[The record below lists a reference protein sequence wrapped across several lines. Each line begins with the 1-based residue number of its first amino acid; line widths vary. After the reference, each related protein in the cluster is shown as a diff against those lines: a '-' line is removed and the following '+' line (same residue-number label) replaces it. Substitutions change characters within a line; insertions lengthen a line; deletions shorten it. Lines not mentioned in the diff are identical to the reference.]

1 MASALIRASAVM
13 ASGTMVSRVLGFVK
27 AILLAYAIGMTA
39 SVSADAFANG
49 NMLPNTLYM
58 ILLGGMLNAVL
69 VPQIVAAARNPDG
82 GNAYINK
89 IVTLVTSGLL
99 GVTILAMLA
108 VPWLVKLFALSW
120 SDDVLRLAAAFA
132 YWCIPQIIFYGL
144 YTVLGEVL
152 NARNVFGPF
161 TWAPVVNNVVSIVG
175 IVVFIMLFS
184 ADPSGAREVGE
195 WTPLAI
201 AILAGSATLGV
212 IGQALILFVSWRKAG
227 IRYRPDFAWRGVG
240 LAKTGRIAGW
250 SLATIIVLQLG
261 GLIATNVVNTA
272 TGIGPASSAMANAW
286 LIFMLPHSVVAV
298 SLATAYFTRLSEWVQ
313 GGQMEEFR
321 KDFAASARQIAMVM
335 VLASVLIFIS
345 ADFISRVMQIDGT
358 VEQVE
363 QFALVLRA
371 YMLGLAGYS
380 LLFIVQRAFY
390 ALSDTKTPFIF
401 TTVQVVTLALLCIPV
416 LLVPKT
422 FTGAAYGIAWSVATL
437 LQGVIAVWLLRRRIG
452 SLHGRTIA
460 KSLLRSIV
468 SAIPAVVVG
477 SLIANWFLSM
487 NPGFGVLEAIL
498 FAIIASAAAAIT
510 YVIGLWLLRTPELR
524 EVAARV
530 RRRG

>member
-1 MASALIRASAVM
+1 M
-13 ASGTMVSRVLGFVK
+13 
-27 AILLAYAIGMTA
+27 
-39 SVSADAFANG
+39 
-49 NMLPNTLYM
+49 
-58 ILLGGMLNAVL
+58 
-69 VPQIVAAARNPDG
+69 
-82 GNAYINK
+82 
-89 IVTLVTSGLL
+89 
-99 GVTILAMLA
+99 
-108 VPWLVKLFALSW
+108 
-120 SDDVLRLAAAFA
+120 
-132 YWCIPQIIFYGL
+132 
-144 YTVLGEVL
+144 
-152 NARNVFGPF
+152 
-161 TWAPVVNNVVSIVG
+161 
-175 IVVFIMLFS
+175 
-184 ADPSGAREVGE
+184 
-195 WTPLAI
+195 
-201 AILAGSATLGV
+201 
-212 IGQALILFVSWRKAG
+212 
-227 IRYRPDFAWRGVG
+227 
-240 LAKTGRIAGW
+240 
-250 SLATIIVLQLG
+250 
-261 GLIATNVVNTA
+261 
-272 TGIGPASSAMANAW
+272 
-286 LIFMLPHSVVAV
+286 
-298 SLATAYFTRLSEWVQ
+298 
-313 GGQMEEFR
+313 
-321 KDFAASARQIAMVM
+321 
-335 VLASVLIFIS
+335 LIFIS